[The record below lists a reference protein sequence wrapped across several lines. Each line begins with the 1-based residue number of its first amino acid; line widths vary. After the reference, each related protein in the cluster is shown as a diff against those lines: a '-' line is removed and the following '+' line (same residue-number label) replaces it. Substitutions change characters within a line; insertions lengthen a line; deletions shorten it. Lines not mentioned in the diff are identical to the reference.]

1 VRRSGAE
8 FLIHPT
14 AIIDPSAELADDVTV
29 GPFTMIGPGVQID
42 SGSILGSHVVIKGP
56 TRIGK
61 QNRIFQFTSLGEDT
75 QDMKYRGEPTRL
87 EIGDRNIIREYCTIH
102 RGTIQDKALTQLGN
116 DNLLMAYTH
125 VAHDCVVGDHVIMA
139 NAASIA
145 GHVLVENSAILGGF
159 TLVHQFCKIGQYSF
173 SAMGSIIS
181 RDIPPF
187 VLVGGQPT
195 KPHGINAVGLERQGF
210 SQDAIRQIKKAYK
223 IVYKSGLKLDA
234 AIETLEEMVEETP
247 EVGCLV
253 SFLKQTQRSIL
264 R

>member
-1 VRRSGAE
+1 M
-8 FLIHPT
+8 IHPT
-14 AIIDPSAELADDVTV
+14 AIIDPTAELAEDVSI
-29 GPFTMIGPGVQID
+29 GPYSIVGPGVQID
-42 SGSILGSHVVIKGP
+42 AGTVVGSHVVIKGP
-56 TRIGK
+56 TFIGK
-61 QNRIFQFTSLGEDT
+61 DNRIFQFSSVGEDT

-87 EIGDRNIIREYCTIH
+87 EVGDRNIIREYCTIH
-102 RGTIQDKALTQLGN
+102 RGTVQDKSITQVGS

-125 VAHDCVVGDHVIMA
+125 VAHDCIVGDHVIMA

-145 GHVLVENSAILGGF
+145 GHVQVESHAILGGF

-173 SAMGSIIS
+173 SAMGSILS
-181 RDIPPF
+181 RDIPPY

-223 IVYKSGLKLDA
+223 IVYKSGLKLEA
-234 AIETLEEMVEETP
+234 SIEALEEMAEETP
-247 EVGCLV
+247 EVDCLV
-253 SFLKQTQRSIL
+253 TFLKQTQRSIL

>member
-1 VRRSGAE
+1 M
-8 FLIHPT
+8 IHPT
-14 AIIDPSAELADDVTV
+14 AIIDPSAILADNVS
-29 GPFTMIGPGVQID
+29 IGPYSLVGSGVEID
-42 SGSILGSHVVIKGP
+42 EGTIVGSHVVIKGP
-56 TRIGK
+56 TSIGK
-61 QNRIFQFTSLGEDT
+61 DNRIFQFCSVGEDT
-75 QDMKYRGEPTRL
+75 QDKKYRGEPTRL
-87 EIGDRNIIREYCTIH
+87 EIGDRNVIREYCTLH
-102 RGTIQDKALTQLGN
+102 RGTMQDKALTKVGS

-125 VAHDCVVGDHVIMA
+125 VAHDCMVGDHVIMA

-145 GHVLVENSAILGGF
+145 GHVQVESHAILGGF

-210 SQDAIRQIKKAYK
+210 SQEAIRQIKKAYK
-223 IVYKSGLKLDA
+223 IVYKAGLKLES
-234 AIETLEEMVEETP
+234 AIESLEEMAQETP
-247 EVGCLV
+247 EIECLV
-253 SFLKQTQRSIL
+253 TFLKQTQRSIL

>member
-1 VRRSGAE
+1 MRRSGAE

-14 AIIDPSAELADDVTV
+14 AIIDPSAELADDVCV
-29 GPFTMIGPGVQID
+29 GPFSLVGPSVQID
-42 SGSILGSHVVIKGP
+42 TGTTLGSHVVIKGS
-56 TRIGK
+56 TYIGK
-61 QNRIFQFTSLGEDT
+61 NNRIFQFTSLGEDT
-75 QDMKYRGEPTRL
+75 QDMKYSGEPTRL

-102 RGTIQDKALTQLGN
+102 RGTVQDKSLTKLGS

-125 VAHDCVVGDHVIMA
+125 VAHDCVVGDHIIMA

-145 GHVLVENSAILGGF
+145 GHVLVEDSAILGGF
-159 TLVHQFCKIGQYSF
+159 TLVHQFCKIGKYSF

-181 RDIPPF
+181 RDIPPY

-223 IVYKSGLKLDA
+223 IVYKSGLKLEA
-234 AIETLEEMVEETP
+234 AIEALEEMVEETP
-247 EVGCLV
+247 EVECLV
-253 SFLKQTQRSIL
+253 NFLKQTQRSIL

>member
-1 VRRSGAE
+1 
-8 FLIHPT
+8 LIHST
-14 AIIDPSAELADDVTV
+14 AIIDPSAELADDVIV
-29 GPFTMIGPGVQID
+29 GPFCVVGAGVQID
-42 SGSILGSHVVIKGP
+42 SGSILGSHVLVKGP
-56 TRIGK
+56 TSIGK
-61 QNRIFQFTSLGEDT
+61 ENRIFQFSSVGEDT

-102 RGTIQDKALTQLGN
+102 RGTVQDKWLTKIGN
-116 DNLLMAYTH
+116 DNLFMAYTH
-125 VAHDCVVGDHVIMA
+125 VAHDCVVGNHVIMA

-145 GHVLVENSAILGGF
+145 GHVLVEDFAILGGF

-181 RDIPPF
+181 RDIPPY

-210 SQDAIRQIKKAYK
+210 NQEAIRQIKKAYK
-223 IVYKSGLKLDA
+223 IVYKSGLKLEE
-234 AIETLEEMVEETP
+234 AISTLEEMIEGTP
-247 EVGCLV
+247 EIENLV
-253 SFLKQTQRSIL
+253 CFLKQTQRSIL